1 MPPIGEEFPWSRPAS
16 RKWGGE
22 ADPSDVDLEIELR
35 RIWTACPIAR
45 RAGQSALNSS
55 RSHRISAAS
64 VAANMAVATARDFLS
79 LLERSKL
86 LSPDALRDGIL
97 LAPA

>member
-35 RIWTACPIAR
+35 
-45 RAGQSALNSS
+45 
-55 RSHRISAAS
+55 RISAAS